1 MPRSLSVREFE
12 DAIAAAVLAPS
23 VLNSQPW
30 LFRSTGL
37 GVEVVADG
45 TRAAVHLDPM
55 GRELLISC
63 GAALFNLRLALAAS
77 GRAVEVALLPDA
89 YRPDLIGVVHVV
101 GDTVLS
107 AEEQRLFDA
116 IPNRRTSRQPFDD
129 RQVPD
134 DVIESLHRAA
144 AHEGARL
151 ERPPAWQRAAITR
164 LVHDADIAQ
173 RDRPDVVDDVRSWT
187 SGRPDEG
194 SGIPVENLGPRAR
207 VHTSLVRD
215 FAMSSH
221 VPERSVA
228 DFDDESL
235 LLVLLTDEDS
245 AADRITAGQALERVL
260 LEATAA
266 GVSTAL
272 LTQPTE
278 VAELRE
284 WLRDPGG
291 RWGYPQ
297 SLLRLGYGE
306 QPPPAPRRSV
316 SEVLLTD

>member
-1 MPRSLSVREFE
+1 MPKPLSVRDVE
-12 DAIAAAVLAPS
+12 DAVAAAVLAPS

-30 LFRSTGL
+30 LFRSTGV
-37 GVEVVADG
+37 GIEVLADG
-45 TRAAVHLDPM
+45 SRGAVHLDPT

-63 GAALFNLRLALAAS
+63 GAALFNLRLALAAL
-77 GRAVEVALLPDA
+77 RREVEVDLLPDA
-89 YRPDLIGVVHVV
+89 LRPDLLGVVRVV
-101 GDTVLS
+101 GDHEMS
-107 AEEQRLFDA
+107 DDEQRLFDA

-134 DVIESLHRAA
+134 GVIASLHGAA
-144 AHEGARL
+144 AQEGARL
-151 ERPPAWQRAAITR
+151 ERPPSWQRVAISR

-173 RDRPDVVDDVRSWT
+173 RDRSDVVDDVRSWT
-187 SGRPDEG
+187 TDRPDEG

-215 FAMSSH
+215 FSMSGH

-228 DFDDESL
+228 DFDDEAL
-235 LLVLLTDEDS
+235 LLVLLTDGDS
-245 AADRITAGQALERVL
+245 AADRLTAGLALERVL

-272 LTQPTE
+272 LSQPTE
-278 VAELRE
+278 VPELRE

-291 RWGYPQ
+291 AWGYPQ

-306 QPPPAPRRSV
+306 QPPPAPRRPI
-316 SEVLLTD
+316 SEVLLTE